1 MASLSDSMHEFN
13 QQLQRGYLQTA
24 YRGLIRYFRELRS
37 HFIRQYPEFEVGSS
51 IYQGYLDM
59 TYFAIVPRNF
69 KDRKLKIAVVF
80 IYDEF
85 QFEVWLS
92 GANRKVQAE
101 YWSLLQQSGVDRYSY
116 ASDPKS
122 VDYLL
127 RHVLIADPDFNDLT
141 ALTTS
146 IERGTL
152 EFIEHI
158 KIRLEVVDR

>member
-1 MASLSDSMHEFN
+1 MHEFN

-24 YRGLIRYFRELRS
+24 YRGLMKYFRELRS
-37 HFIRQYPEFEVGSS
+37 HFVRQNPEFEVGSS

-59 TYFAIVPRNF
+59 TYFAIVPRSL

-85 QFEVWLS
+85 QFELWLS
-92 GANRKVQAE
+92 GANRNVQAE
-101 YWSLLQQSGVDRYSY
+101 YWSLLLHSGVDRYSY
-116 ASDPKS
+116 APDPKS

-127 RHVLIADPDFNDLT
+127 RHVLITDPDFNNLAAMT
-141 ALTTS
+141 ES

-158 KIRLEVVDR
+158 ERRLDVVDR

>member
-1 MASLSDSMHEFN
+1 MASLSDSMDKFN

-24 YRGLIRYFRELRS
+24 YQGLMQYFRELRS
-37 HFIRQYPEFEVGSS
+37 HYVRQYPEFEVGSS

-59 TYFAIVPRNF
+59 TYFAIVPQSL
-69 KDRKLKIAVVF
+69 KDRKLKIAIVF

-92 GANRKVQAE
+92 GANRKVQSE
-101 YWSLLQQSGVDRYSY
+101 YWSLLQQSDVDKYSY
-116 ASDPKS
+116 ASDPTS

-141 ALTTS
+141 ALTNS
-146 IERGTL
+146 IAHGTL

-158 KIRLEVVDR
+158 ESLLDVDDR